1 MRMNLSPLPG
11 TPRAIL
17 PWCWAVL
24 AGMALSLGAC
34 SSRDQLFPELE
45 PKAFVSPSSSMAWE
59 PSHNVGYEPARMAP
73 VGGRPGESV
82 TLSGRQSLMQLVA
95 LALEINPQTRAAWE
109 NARAAAA
116 RYGSVRGLWY
126 PTFGVSAGLS
136 LDNVLF
142 PVGDESVIDIQMF
155 SVVPM
160 AELNYIL
167 LDFGRRSSADAQ
179 ARYTLWVA
187 NLDFNRRIQETIYE
201 VQKTYF
207 DLDAANGLY
216 DAALRELELAITV
229 VDAVE
234 DRLSVGLATAPEL
247 LFARQELAQAEF
259 DVQARIAGIDDAKSA
274 LLVSI
279 GLPAIIPIEIESL
292 TALPLPEQLEIKVDE
307 AIRLALQDRPDL
319 AGAVAKLRAA
329 EAGVNAAEAEF
340 YPTVSFNGNVGWEQ
354 FLSHTSKDR
363 GDPDTVQYGSVIY
376 DVGITGSW
384 ILFEGFSLRNNLRE
398 ARALRRQAQAELETL
413 RIQTIG
419 EVWDSYNDYLAAQR
433 QYEFGIALVES
444 SRESYDAIL
453 ASYEVGLATIQELV
467 ASEKDLA
474 AALATLVETRAFL
487 LTSSARVSYAIGAGI
502 GETPKSSSRSA
513 GESNQVIAQ

>member
-1 MRMNLSPLPG
+1 MRMNLTPSSG
-11 TPRAIL
+11 TLQATLSRS
-17 PWCWAVL
+17 WALVL
-24 AGMALSLGAC
+24 GVALIQGAC

-45 PKAFVSPSSSMAWE
+45 PEAFVSPSSSEAWA
-59 PSHNVGYEPARMAP
+59 PSHNVGYEPGRVAP
-73 VGGRPGESV
+73 VGHQRGES
-82 TLSGRQSLMQLVA
+82 TAMSGPQSLMQLVA
-95 LALEINPQTRAAWE
+95 LALEINPQTRASWE

-126 PTFGVSAGLS
+126 PTFSLAAGLGF
-136 LDNVLF
+136 DNVLF
-142 PVGDESVIDIQMF
+142 PVGDDSVIDIQMF
-155 SVVPM
+155 SVMPM
-160 AELNYIL
+160 AELNYVL

-187 NLDFNRRIQETIYE
+187 NLSFNRQIQETIYK

-216 DAALRELELAITV
+216 EASLRELELAITV

-274 LLVSI
+274 LLVAI
-279 GLPAIIPIEIESL
+279 GLPAVVPIEIESL
-292 TALPLPEQLEIKVDE
+292 TDLPLPEQLEFKVDE
-307 AIRLALQDRPDL
+307 AIRVALEDRPDL
-319 AGAVAKLRAA
+319 AGAVANLRAA
-329 EAGVNAAEAEF
+329 EAGVKAAEVDF
-340 YPTVSFNGNVGWEQ
+340 YPTISFSGNVAWEQ

-363 GDPDTVQYGSVIY
+363 GEPDTVQYGAPVY
-376 DVGITGSW
+376 NVGITGSW
-384 ILFEGFSLRNNLRE
+384 ILFEGFALRNNLRE

-413 RIQTIG
+413 RIQAIG
-419 EVWDSYNDYLAAQR
+419 EVWDSYNDYLAARR
-433 QYEFGIALVES
+433 QYDFGVALVES
-444 SRESYDAIL
+444 SRESYDAML

-487 LTSSARVSYAIGAGI
+487 LTSSARVSFAIGSGM
-502 GETPKSSSRSA
+502 GEAPDASPRSDSRLS
-513 GESNQVIAQ
+513 QVVAQ